1 MTERFSRAIVRI
13 GIAAAGVM
21 AVLFIGIGVLLLWNP
36 AFLLK
41 IFTYGIACGGLLL
54 GAVILISLLV
64 AAVGA

>member
-21 AVLFIGIGVLLLWNP
+21 AVLFIGTGVLLIWDP
-36 AFLLK
+36 AFLLN
-41 IFTYGIACGGLLL
+41 ILTYGIACGCLLL
-54 GAVILISLLV
+54 GAVILISLLA